1 MRYVAL
7 LRGINV
13 SGANMIKMDE
23 LRRTF
28 EGLGFKDVVSYINS
42 GNLAFD
48 TRSTSEDSLAA
59 KIEKAIHQSFG
70 MTIPVMI
77 RQREHIGE
85 VLANNPFEGEYES
98 HKEMHVL
105 FLKEPLSKDSL
116 EEVRAGAP
124 KDERF
129 AAKGRE
135 IYLHLPMG
143 VAESVLGRGLI
154 EKKLKVA
161 VTARNWRT
169 VQKLAEL

>member
-1 MRYVAL
+1 
-7 LRGINV
+7 
-13 SGANMIKMDE
+13 
-23 LRRTF
+23 
-28 EGLGFKDVVSYINS
+28 
-42 GNLAFD
+42 
-48 TRSTSEDSLAA
+48 
-59 KIEKAIHQSFG
+59 
-70 MTIPVMI
+70 
-77 RQREHIGE
+77 
-85 VLANNPFEGEYES
+85 
-98 HKEMHVL
+98 MHVL

>member
-1 MRYVAL
+1 MRYLAL

-13 SGANMIKMDE
+13 GGNTMIKMDE
-23 LRRTF
+23 LRAVF
-28 EGLGFKDVVSYINS
+28 EGLGFERVASYINS

-48 TRSTSEDSLAA
+48 TRSTSEDGLVA
-59 KIEKAIHQSFG
+59 KIERAIQQSFG
-70 MTIPVMI
+70 TTISVMV
-77 RQREHIGE
+77 REQKHIDD

-105 FLKEPLSKDSL
+105 FLNEQASMDKID
-116 EEVRAGAP
+116 EVRAAAP
-124 KDERF
+124 IEERF
-129 AAKGRE
+129 FARGRE

-154 EKKLKVA
+154 ERKLKVA

-169 VQKLAEL
+169 VEKLANL

>member
-85 VLANNPFEGEYES
+85 V
-98 HKEMHVL
+98 
-105 FLKEPLSKDSL
+105 
-116 EEVRAGAP
+116 
-124 KDERF
+124 
-129 AAKGRE
+129 
-135 IYLHLPMG
+135 
-143 VAESVLGRGLI
+143 
-154 EKKLKVA
+154 
-161 VTARNWRT
+161 
-169 VQKLAEL
+169 